1 MSSQGRMINL
11 KLAEYTPVSTKEIP
25 NKSGGWLA
33 YGDRNE
39 MPEYLNELA
48 DSSAVHGVLCRRIA
62 DMIAGKGVTSNNQAR
77 VDQLD
82 IYSAIQ
88 TAATDDKNQGGF
100 YIMVRYA
107 NDGTLFSVKSL
118 PFHRFRLAV
127 DSETDEVVGVYY
139 SKDWTDHKKK
149 VNKPCFHPLFNP
161 AKRPT
166 KANNYEGEACQVLP
180 VFFGK
185 RGNDKYP
192 KPDYFGALNDIET
205 IRQMSMYHANTYLN
219 GMFPSFIINFKNG
232 IPEQDKID
240 EVRMQFAAQLEGAKN
255 TGKYI
260 INFNESGTEA
270 PDITAFPMT
279 EANTNYLT
287 ISREQSLENLFI
299 GHSVTTPR
307 LFGITTA
314 NNGLASNA
322 NEMKEGLKIMVSSV
336 IEPRQR
342 NIEAA
347 FEKVLAIE
355 GNISIQITPN
365 TPIDLSEAVNADGTM
380 AADVASQAL
389 NGAQIASL
397 IDIIVQTATSVL
409 TVPSA
414 KAIVQAAFPSLTQSL
429 IDNIFTGIVPGSV
442 DPNAVAMR
450 AVKLVTHYFQ
460 KREMT
465 HEEEHHFI
473 DKLQGIG
480 EVVDSEEWELVS
492 ECEAASEHE
501 SEELSIQSIQS
512 VASDY
517 SKQMNFANEGSYAN
531 GDEKSKWGDSGLYKL
546 RYAYS
551 QDISD
556 KSREFCKRMV
566 ALSIAGKVF
575 RYEDIKAMGS
585 DGVNGQFAPEGSST
599 YDIFTWK
606 GGVYC
611 HHFWKRQ
618 IYMRK
623 RDKNGKI
630 MPNDGLKNEIRVANV
645 PYVPQKGSEGT
656 KPINTPT
663 RGSLKNA

>member
-1 MSSQGRMINL
+1 MINL
-11 KLAEYTPVSTKEIP
+11 KLAEYTPVSTKEVP
-25 NKSGGWLA
+25 NKSGGWLS
-33 YGDRNE
+33 YGVKND

-62 DMIAGKGVTSNNQAR
+62 DMIAGKGVKSNNQAR
-77 VDQLD
+77 VDSLK
-82 IYSAIQ
+82 IYDAIQ
-88 TAATDDKNQGGF
+88 GAATDDKTQGGF
-100 YIMVRYA
+100 YVMVRYA
-107 NDGTLFSVKSL
+107 NDGTLFSVKTI
-118 PFHRFRLAV
+118 PFHRGRLSFDA
-127 DSETDEVVGVYY
+127 DTEEVNGVWY
-139 SKDWTDHKKK
+139 SRDWQATKKQ
-149 VNKPCFHPLFNP
+149 VNKPVLYPLFNP

-166 KANNYEGEACQVLP
+166 ANTSYEGESCQIMP

-185 RGNDKYP
+185 RGNDFYP

-205 IRQMSMYHANTYLN
+205 IRQMSLYHANTYLN
-219 GMFPSFIINFKNG
+219 GLFPSFIINFKNG

-240 EVRMQFAAQLEGAKN
+240 EVRMQFANQLEGAKN

-260 INFNESGTEA
+260 INFSEAGTDA
-270 PDITAFPMT
+270 PEITAFPMT

-287 ISREQSLENLFI
+287 LSREQSLENLFI

-307 LFGITTA
+307 LFGVTTA

-322 NEMKEGLKIMVSSV
+322 NEMKEGLKVMVSTV

-342 NIEAA
+342 NIVQA
-347 FEKVLAIE
+347 FEQILAVE
-355 GNISIQITPN
+355 GNMTLEIIPN
-365 TPIDLSEAVNADGTM
+365 TPIDISTPAPV
-380 AADVASQAL
+380 V
-389 NGAQIASL
+389 
-397 IDIIVQTATSVL
+397 
-409 TVPSA
+409 
-414 KAIVQAAFPSLTQSL
+414 TQQ
-429 IDNIFTGIVPGSV
+429 
-442 DPNAVAMR
+442 
-450 AVKLVTHYFQ
+450 VKM

-465 HEEEHHFI
+465 SDEEHTFI
-473 DKLQGIG
+473 QKLESVG
-480 EVVDSEEWELVS
+480 ESIDTDEWELVS
-492 ECEAASEHE
+492 ECEAANEHDAE
-501 SEELSIQSIQS
+501 VGSVELLQSLT
-512 VASDY
+512 SDY

-531 GDEKSKWGDSGLYKL
+531 GDEKSKWGDAGLYKL

-556 KSREFCKRMV
+556 KSRQFCKKMV
-566 ALSIAGKVF
+566 ALSLAGKVF
-575 RYEDIKAMGS
+575 RYEDIKAMGA

-645 PYVPQKGSEGT
+645 PYVPQKGAEGT
-656 KPINTPT
+656 KPIDTPT
-663 RGSLKNA
+663 RGSLKNS